1 MASDKL
7 RIIAF
12 GAHPDDCEYVA
23 GGTAAKWAA
32 KGHAV
37 KFVSCTN
44 GDVGHTQIA
53 GGPLARR
60 RKAEVVKCAEILGI
74 QTQVLDNHDGELLPT
89 LENRKTIVRLIRDW
103 RADLVLSHR
112 PNDYHPDH
120 RYTGVLVQ
128 DAAYVVTVPF
138 YCSDTPHLAQ
148 NPVFMYYDDKFLKP
162 APFSPDVAV
171 AIDEVIDKKLDCFDA
186 LESQFYEAG
195 CGATPDTVPKDKAGQ
210 DARRKKVRDEMR
222 THFAK
227 GEKFRKALE
236 GRYGKKAAE
245 KVQFAEA
252 FELCEYGRQPDE
264 ADLRRLFP
272 FFPAK

>member
-1 MASDKL
+1 MRRRRSSARRSRPTTARTRPPRSSTPRRSRSASTAGGPSPTRSASCSPSINRSTMASDKI

-60 RKAEVVKCAEILGI
+60 RTAEVVKCAEILGI
-74 QTQVLDNHDGELLPT
+74 QTQVLDNHDGELMPT

-138 YCSDTPHLAQ
+138 YCSDTPHLTQ
-148 NPVFMYYDDKFLKP
+148 NPVFMYYDDKFL
-162 APFSPDVAV
+162 
-171 AIDEVIDKKLDCFDA
+171 
-186 LESQFYEAG
+186 
-195 CGATPDTVPKDKAGQ
+195 
-210 DARRKKVRDEMR
+210 
-222 THFAK
+222 
-227 GEKFRKALE
+227 
-236 GRYGKKAAE
+236 
-245 KVQFAEA
+245 
-252 FELCEYGRQPDE
+252 
-264 ADLRRLFP
+264 
-272 FFPAK
+272 